1 MMRVFE
7 GGVGWLSGGR
17 LERSI
22 DILARDE
29 REVGRDDSG
38 VDNEDIWKSERTRRR
53 VEELRVRV
61 RVRVRVM
68 VMVRVSPKIS
78 V

>member
-1 MMRVFE
+1 MGAEEFMRSLMVCRLSGRKTSASWRLVMMRVFE

-22 DILARDE
+22 DILTRED

-38 VDNEDIWKSERTRRR
+38 VDNEDIVKF
-53 VEELRVRV
+53 
-61 RVRVRVM
+61 
-68 VMVRVSPKIS
+68 
-78 V
+78 